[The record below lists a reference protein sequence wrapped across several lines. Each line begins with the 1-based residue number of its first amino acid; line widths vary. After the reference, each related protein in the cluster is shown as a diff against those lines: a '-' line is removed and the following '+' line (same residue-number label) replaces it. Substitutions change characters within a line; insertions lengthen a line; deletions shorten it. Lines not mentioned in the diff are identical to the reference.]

1 MRRNVSGLL
10 SQFGFGIKNDLL
22 AALIVAFCFG
32 VCLATLALAGLL

>member
-10 SQFGFGIKNDLL
+10 SQFGFSVNNDLL

-32 VCLATLALAGLL
+32 ICLAALALAGLL